1 MAENGRKPKA
11 QFDYAADHWGG
22 TRSAST
28 FGSRLAESAYEA
40 CPAHERRHGG
50 YRVGRQKPLPV
61 VSTDVK
67 LDCGHRLDL
76 AVENE
81 VIVEVQAIERL
92 TPIHDA
98 PLLSCLRVGGKSV
111 GLIINFPVRLLN
123 NSLKGMVNEFPDS
136 ARSAVSKKA
145 ENRSEL

>member
-1 MAENGRKPKA
+1 MAENGRKRQA

-22 TRSAST
+22 NRGAST

-40 CPAHERRHGG
+40 CLAYERRHGG
-50 YRVGRQKPLPV
+50 YRVERQKPLPV

-76 AVENE
+76 AVEDKI
-81 VIVEVQAIERL
+81 IVEVQAIERL

-98 PLLSCLRVGGKSV
+98 QLLSYLRVCGKSA
-111 GLIINFPVRLLN
+111 GLVINFPVRLLK
-123 NSLKGMVNEFPDS
+123 NSLKGIVNEFPDS
-136 ARSAVSKKA
+136 ARSAASKKA
-145 ENRSEL
+145 ENSSDL